1 MCVGFVEGDP
11 PPTIT
16 MTKIIQSYLFLL
28 HLLQIGL
35 FYLNSEGNHGSR
47 ADLWD
52 DQVLSASPDL
62 MELAL

>member
-1 MCVGFVEGDP
+1 MCGVCGGRLP

-35 FYLNSEGNHGSR
+35 FYLNSEGNPGSR